1 MRDPKNASQ
10 QPGASHAEH
19 LNTEAEKLAA
29 RLPDLLVE
37 ADRVAHTVAQGLH
50 GRRRAGPGEAFWQF
64 RRYRPGDQP
73 NMIDWRKSARRQ
85 TYLIRERE
93 WEAANTVWLWAD
105 RSGSM
110 HFKSDL
116 ANTTKVDRA
125 ILLELAL
132 AHLLTQA
139 GERIGP
145 LGSGVS
151 ASAGPNAVRRI
162 AEYVSHSIS
171 REQSHDSLPPMQE
184 LSRFSHVVVFSDF
197 LEPVADINAALA
209 GIAARDVGGH
219 LVQVLD
225 PAEEAFL
232 YTGRTEFESVTGG
245 LRLTVGRA
253 ESLRDDYRK
262 RLTEHNDRL
271 RELARRLGWS
281 FTTHHTD
288 QSPHT
293 VLLALNGLMSG
304 HPLSFVGETG
314 IPSDEENLAGVP
326 T

>member
-1 MRDPKNASQ
+1 MREPKNVSPN
-10 QPGASHAEH
+10 PGTSHAEQ
-19 LNTEAEKLAA
+19 LNTEAERLAA
-29 RLPDLLVE
+29 RLPALLVE

-73 NMIDWRKSARRQ
+73 SMIDWRKSARRQ

-132 AHLLTQA
+132 SHLLTQA

-145 LGSGVS
+145 LGSGMS
-151 ASAGPNAVRRI
+151 PSAGTNAVRRI
-162 AEYVSHSIS
+162 AEYVSHSITS
-171 REQSHDSLPPMQE
+171 EKTHDSLPPMQE
-184 LSRFSHVVVFSDF
+184 LGRFSHVVLFSDF

-219 LVQVLD
+219 LVQILD
-225 PAEEAFL
+225 PAEETFP

-253 ESLRDDYRK
+253 ESLRENYRK
-262 RLTEHNDRL
+262 RILEHNEQL

-288 QSPHT
+288 QSPQT

-304 HPLSFVGETG
+304 HPLSFSAESSM
-314 IPSDEENLAGVP
+314 PSDNDNLTGGLS
-326 T
+326 